1 LERGDGHTF
10 LLLLDTAGL
19 GLGCRFGA
27 GLGHGFGGGFR
38 FGVSRCL
45 GSFWW
50 HLEWM
55 AKAISKMQG
64 EGGCKGGGSGEVGMW
79 VGW

>member
-1 LERGDGHTF
+1 MRWGLYERERDRELAQGRLIGIEGRDDHTF
-10 LLLLDTAGL
+10 LLLLDTTSL
-19 GLGCRFGA
+19 GLGCCFGA

-50 HLEWM
+50 HLD
-55 AKAISKMQG
+55 
-64 EGGCKGGGSGEVGMW
+64 
-79 VGW
+79 